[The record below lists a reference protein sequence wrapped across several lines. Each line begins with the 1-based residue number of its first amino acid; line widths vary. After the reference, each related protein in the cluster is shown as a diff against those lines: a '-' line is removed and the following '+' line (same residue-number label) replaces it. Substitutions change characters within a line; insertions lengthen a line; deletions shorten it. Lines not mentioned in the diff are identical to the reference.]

1 MGLLQLSDPITKIK
15 GIGEKSAEA
24 FYAAGIY
31 TVNGLLHYFPRNYS
45 TLPEAV
51 AIKEIVKEGR
61 RTVFG
66 KIMGTPSMFGRGGR
80 TILSFFISDGT
91 GRIKVNIFNMPYL
104 RKTIQPGRQCYFSGL
119 CTIKGTEILMSQPK
133 FLTEEQYRQECGTLS
148 PVYPLKKELTN
159 TRLQKALK
167 EVLPLCGDIR
177 EYLPAETLAGE
188 DLLSIPQAIR
198 QMHFPKSMEE
208 VYAARKRLAFDEF
221 FLFLARME
229 LLKQGPEKRES
240 RYVYNIKDSQRTAE
254 LLTAKLPYELTGAQK
269 RTIEE
274 IQKDLASGFCM
285 NRLVQGDVG
294 SGKTVV
300 AFAAAL
306 AVVNAGAQAALMAP
320 TEVLAA
326 QHYKDICKMSEDF
339 CLPFKPALLTGSVKT
354 SDKKRIKEGIA
365 SGEINFMIGTQAL
378 IQEDVEAKDL
388 ALIITDEQHR
398 FGVRQRMELAKKGC
412 EPHVLVMSA
421 TPIPRTLGLI
431 MYGDLD
437 VSLIDELPA
446 KRLPIK
452 NTVVDASYRTKLYQF
467 ILKRISEG
475 RQAYIIC
482 PMVETS
488 DEECEATEGLANV
501 VDYTEELRK
510 KFPPE
515 VMIDL
520 LHGRMKPAE
529 KNDVMR
535 RFASGETK
543 VLVSTTVVEVGV
555 NVPNATVMMVENA
568 ERFGLAQ
575 LHQLRG
581 RVGRGEWQ
589 SYCIFVSGDEDG
601 EMSKRTQERLHILS
615 ETNDGFKIAEE
626 DLKQRGP
633 GDFFGLR
640 QSGLPY
646 FKIADIYT
654 DAEVLKRVKQILTEM
669 IREGSGQLED
679 LRAALNEKEEMDYI
693 DFHGICL

>member
-1 MGLLQLSDPITKIK
+1 MQLNDPITKIK
-15 GIGEKSAEA
+15 GIGEKSAEG

-31 TVNGLLHYFPRNYS
+31 NINGLLHYFPRNYT
-45 TLPEAV
+45 TLPQAV
-51 AIKEIVKEGR
+51 TIREIDREGR
-61 RTVFG
+61 YTVYG
-66 KIMGTPSMFGRGGR
+66 KIMGTPSMFGSRGR
-80 TILSFFISDGT
+80 TILSFPISDGT
-91 GRIKVNIFNMPYL
+91 GRIRVNLFNMSYM
-104 RKTIQPGRQCYFSGL
+104 RKQIQPGRECYFSGL
-119 CTIKGTEILMSQPK
+119 CSYKGTELLMSQPK
-133 FLTEEQYRQECGTLS
+133 FLAKEQYDVETGRLL
-148 PVYPLKKELTN
+148 PVYPLRKELSN
-159 TRLQKALK
+159 TRLQKALQ
-167 EVLPLCGDIR
+167 EVMYLAEDIR
-177 EYLPAETLAGE
+177 EYLPAEVRAGE
-188 DLLSIPQAIR
+188 GLLSIPEAIR
-198 QMHFPKSMEE
+198 KMHFPESMEE

-240 RYVYNIKDSQRTAE
+240 HYVYTKPQVQAATEE
-254 LLTAKLPYELTGAQK
+254 LIGKLPYSLTGAQK
-269 RTIEE
+269 RTLCE
-274 IQKDLASGFCM
+274 IDADLASGYCM

-294 SGKTVV
+294 SGKTIV

-306 AVVNAGAQAALMAP
+306 AVVQAGAQAALMAP

-326 QHYKDICKMSEDF
+326 QHYKDICHMSEAYG
-339 CLPFKPALLTGSVKT
+339 LPFRPALLTGSVKA
-354 SDKKRIKEGIA
+354 SDKKRLKAEIA
-365 SGEINFMIGTQAL
+365 NGEINFMIGTQAL
-378 IQEDVEAKDL
+378 IQEDVETKDL

-398 FGVRQRMELAKKGC
+398 FGVRQRMALAGKGR

-431 MYGDLD
+431 LYGDLD

-446 KRLPIK
+446 SRLPIK
-452 NTVVDASYRTKLYQF
+452 NTVVDGSYRTKLYQF

-482 PMVETS
+482 PMVEAG
-488 DEECEATEGLANV
+488 EEGSEVTEGLANV
-501 VDYTEELRK
+501 TDYTEELRK

-515 VMIDL
+515 VTIDM

-529 KNDVMR
+529 KNEVMR

-543 VLVSTTVVEVGV
+543 ILVSTTVVEVGV

-589 SYCIFVSGDEDG
+589 SYCIFVSGEKDAKC
-601 EMSKRTQERLHILS
+601 SKRTQERLQILS

-654 DAEVLKRVKQILTEM
+654 DAEVLKRVKQILQEM
-669 IREGSGQLED
+669 IREDSARLAD
-679 LRAALNEKEEMDYI
+679 LRQALKEKEEMDYI

>member
-1 MGLLQLSDPITKIK
+1 MQLNDPITKIK

-31 TVNGLLHYFPRNYS
+31 TVNGLLHYFPRNY
-45 TLPEAV
+45 TTMPEAV
-51 AIKEIVKEGR
+51 PIREITKEGR
-61 RTVFG
+61 KTIYG
-66 KIMGTPSMFGRGGR
+66 KIMSTPAMFSSRGK
-80 TILSFFISDGT
+80 TILSFYVSDGT
-91 GRIKVNIFNMPYL
+91 GRIKINLFNMPYM
-104 RKTIQPGRQCYFSGL
+104 RKQIQPGRECYFSGACSL
-119 CTIKGTEILMSQPK
+119 KGTEILMSQPK
-133 FLTEEQYRQECGTLS
+133 FLSKEQYEAECGFLA
-148 PVYPLKKELTN
+148 PVYPLRKDLTN

-167 EVLPLCGDIR
+167 EVLYLCEDIH
-177 EYLPAETLAGE
+177 EYLPEDIRAGE
-188 DLLSIPQAIR
+188 DLLSIPEAIR
-198 QMHFPKSMEE
+198 QMHFPGSMED

-229 LLKQGPEKRES
+229 LLKQGPEKQTS
-240 RYVYNIKDSQRTAE
+240 HFVYPEKRSQAAAE
-254 LLTAKLPYELTGAQK
+254 NLLKQLPYTLTNAQK
-269 RTIEE
+269 RTISE

-294 SGKTVV
+294 SGKTIV

-306 AVVNAGAQAALMAP
+306 AVVQAGSQAALMAP

-326 QHYKDICKMSEDF
+326 QHYNDIREMSEKYG
-339 CLPFKPALLTGSVKT
+339 LPFRPALLTGSVKA
-354 SDKKRIKEGIA
+354 SEKKRIKAAIA
-365 SGEINFMIGTQAL
+365 DGSVNFMIGTQAL
-378 IQEDVEAKDL
+378 IQEDVETRDL

-431 MYGDLD
+431 LYGDLD

-452 NTVVDASYRTKLYQF
+452 NSVVDASYRTKLYQF
-467 ILKRISEG
+467 IIKRIREG

-482 PMVETS
+482 PMVEPG
-488 DEECEATEGLANV
+488 EEGTEITEGLANV
-501 VDYTEELRK
+501 VDYSEDLK
-510 KFPPE
+510 QKFPPD
-515 VMIDL
+515 VTIDM

-529 KNDVMR
+529 KNAIMQ

-543 VLVSTTVVEVGV
+543 LLVSTTVVEVGV

-589 SYCIFVSGDEDG
+589 SYCIFVAGSDDG
-601 EMSKRTQERLHILS
+601 EISKRTQERLHILS
-615 ETNDGFKIAEE
+615 ETNDGFRIAEE

-654 DAEVLKRVKQILTEM
+654 DAELLKRVKRIVGEM
-669 IREGSGQLED
+669 ITTGSESLAN
-679 LRAALNEKEEMDYI
+679 LRQALYEKEEMDYI

>member
-1 MGLLQLSDPITKIK
+1 MQLNDPITKIK

-31 TVNGLLHYFPRNYS
+31 TVNGLLHYFPRNY
-45 TLPEAV
+45 TTMPEAV
-51 AIKEIVKEGR
+51 PIREITKEGR
-61 RTVFG
+61 KTIFG
-66 KIMGTPSMFGRGGR
+66 KIMSTPAMFSSRGK
-80 TILSFFISDGT
+80 TILSFYVSDGT
-91 GRIKVNIFNMPYL
+91 GRIKINLFNMPYM
-104 RKTIQPGRQCYFSGL
+104 RKQIQPGRECYFSGACSL
-119 CTIKGTEILMSQPK
+119 KGTEILMSQPK
-133 FLTEEQYRQECGTLS
+133 FLSKEQYEAECGFLA
-148 PVYPLKKELTN
+148 PVYPLRKDLTN

-167 EVLPLCGDIR
+167 EVLYLCEDIH
-177 EYLPAETLAGE
+177 EYLPEDIRAGE
-188 DLLSIPQAIR
+188 DLLSIPEAIR
-198 QMHFPKSMEE
+198 QMHFPGSMED

-229 LLKQGPEKRES
+229 LLKQGPEKQTS
-240 RYVYNIKDSQRTAE
+240 HFVYPEKRSQAAAE
-254 LLTAKLPYELTGAQK
+254 NLLKQLPYTLTNAQK
-269 RTIEE
+269 RTISE

-294 SGKTVV
+294 SGKTIV

-306 AVVNAGAQAALMAP
+306 AVVQAGSQAALMAP

-326 QHYKDICKMSEDF
+326 QHYNDIREMSEKYD
-339 CLPFKPALLTGSVKT
+339 LPFRPALLTGSVKA
-354 SDKKRIKEGIA
+354 SEKKRIKAAIA
-365 SGEINFMIGTQAL
+365 DGSVNFMIGTQAL
-378 IQEDVEAKDL
+378 IQEDVETRDL

-431 MYGDLD
+431 LYGDLD

-452 NTVVDASYRTKLYQF
+452 NSVVDASYRTKLYQF
-467 ILKRISEG
+467 IIKRIREG

-482 PMVETS
+482 PMVEPG
-488 DEECEATEGLANV
+488 EEGTEITEGLANV
-501 VDYTEELRK
+501 VDYSEDLK
-510 KFPPE
+510 QKFPPD
-515 VMIDL
+515 VTIDM

-529 KNDVMR
+529 KNAIMQ

-543 VLVSTTVVEVGV
+543 LLVSTTVVEVGV

-589 SYCIFVSGDEDG
+589 SYCIFVAGSDDG
-601 EMSKRTQERLHILS
+601 EISKRTQERLHILS
-615 ETNDGFKIAEE
+615 ETNDGFRIAEE

-654 DAEVLKRVKQILTEM
+654 DAELLKRVKRIVGEM
-669 IREGSGQLED
+669 ITTGSESLAN
-679 LRAALNEKEEMDYI
+679 LRQALYEKEEMDYI

>member
-1 MGLLQLSDPITKIK
+1 MNLKDDITKIR

-45 TLPEAV
+45 SMPEAV
-51 AIKEIVKEGR
+51 KIKDITKEGR
-61 RTVFG
+61 CTVYG
-66 KIMGTPSMFGRGGR
+66 KIMNTPAMFERGGR
-80 TILSFFISDGT
+80 TILSFLISDGT
-91 GRIKVNIFNMPYL
+91 GRIKVNLFNMPYM
-104 RKTIQPGRQCYFSGL
+104 RKSIQPGRQCYFSGL
-119 CTIKGTEILMSQPK
+119 CTLKGTEILMSQPK
-133 FLTEEQYRQECGTLS
+133 FLTEEQYEESCGRLS
-148 PVYPLKKELTN
+148 PVYPLRKDLTN
-159 TRLQKALK
+159 TKLQKALK
-167 EVLPLCGDIR
+167 EVLPLCTEIK
-177 EYLPAETLAGE
+177 EYLPSEILAGE
-188 DLLSIPQAIR
+188 DLLPIPQAIR
-198 QMHFPKSMEE
+198 QMHFPENMED

-240 RYVYNIKDSQRTAE
+240 LYVCAE
-254 LLTAKLPYELTGAQK
+254 ERSKSAAEQLLSKLPYELTGAQK
-269 RTIEE
+269 RTILE
-274 IQKDLASGFCM
+274 IQKDLASGYCM

-306 AVVNAGAQAALMAP
+306 AVVAAGSQAALMAP

-326 QHYKDICKMSEDF
+326 QHYKDICKMSADYD
-339 CLPFKPALLTGSVKT
+339 LPFKPALLTGSVKT
-354 SDKKRIKEGIA
+354 SEKRQIKEKIA
-365 SGEINFMIGTQAL
+365 AGEINFMIGTQAL

-398 FGVRQRMELAKKGC
+398 FGVRQRMDLAGKGR

-431 MYGDLD
+431 LYGDLD

-452 NTVVDASYRTKLYQF
+452 NTVVDGSYRTKLYQF

-482 PMVETS
+482 PMVES
-488 DEECEATEGLANV
+488 GEDECEATEGLANV
-501 VDYTEELRK
+501 VDYSEELRK

-515 VMIDL
+515 VTVDM

-529 KNDVMR
+529 KNEVMR
-535 RFASGETK
+535 RFACGETK

-589 SYCIFVSGDEDG
+589 SYCIFVSGGEDG

-654 DAEVLKRVKQILTEM
+654 DADLLKRVKPIVQKIC
-669 IREGSGQLED
+669 REDCESLRN
-679 LRAALNEKEEMDYI
+679 LRAALIEKEEMDYI

>member
-1 MGLLQLSDPITKIK
+1 MALLQLSDPVTKIK
-15 GIGEKSAEA
+15 GIGEKSAES

-31 TVNGLLHYFPRNYS
+31 TVNGLLHYFPRNYTS
-45 TLPEAV
+45 LPEATP
-51 AIKEIVKEGR
+51 IREITKEGK
-61 RTVFG
+61 RTVYG
-66 KIMGTPSMFGRGGR
+66 KIMNTPAMFSSRGK
-80 TILSFFISDGT
+80 TILSFFVSDGT
-91 GRIKVNIFNMPYL
+91 GRLKVNLFNMPYM
-104 RKTIQPGRQCYFSGL
+104 RKQIQPGRECYFSGA
-119 CTIKGTEILMSQPK
+119 CSFKGTDVLMSQPK
-133 FLTEEQYRQECGTLS
+133 FLSKEQYEAECGALS
-148 PVYPLKKELTN
+148 PVYPLRKELSN
-159 TRLQKALK
+159 TKLQKALK
-167 EVLPLCGDIR
+167 EVLPLAGDIS
-177 EYLPAETLAGE
+177 EYLPPEVLAGE
-188 DLLSIPQAIR
+188 GLLSIPEAIR
-198 QMHFPKSMEE
+198 LMHFPKTMED

-229 LLKQGPEKRES
+229 LLKQGPDKIAS
-240 RYVYNIKDSQRTAE
+240 RYIYPENDARAAADQLITH
-254 LLTAKLPYELTGAQK
+254 LPYELTGAQK
-269 RTIEE
+269 RTITE
-274 IQKDLASGFCM
+274 IQKDLSSGYCM

-326 QHYKDICKMSEDF
+326 QHYKDICKMSEDYG
-339 CLPFKPALLTGSVKT
+339 LPFRPALLTGSVKA
-354 SDKKRIKEGIA
+354 SEKKRIKEGIA
-365 SGEINFMIGTQAL
+365 NGEINFMIGTQAL
-378 IQEDVEAKDL
+378 IQEDVETQNL

-398 FGVRQRMELAKKGC
+398 FGVRQRMELARKGC
-412 EPHVLVMSA
+412 APHVLVMSA

-431 MYGDLD
+431 LYGDLD

-452 NTVVDASYRTKLYQF
+452 NTVVDGSYRTKLYQF
-467 ILKRISEG
+467 ILKRVSEG

-482 PMVETS
+482 PMVEAG

-501 VDYTEELRK
+501 TDYAEELK
-510 KFPPE
+510 QKFPPE
-515 VMIDL
+515 VTIDV

-529 KNDVMR
+529 KNDVMQ

-589 SYCIFVSGDEDG
+589 SYCMFVSGNEEG
-601 EMSKRTQERLHILS
+601 EMSKRTQERLKILA

-654 DAEVLKRVKQILTEM
+654 DAEVLKRVKQILTDM
-669 IREGSGQLED
+669 IRDNNEHLANLKQ
-679 LRAALNEKEEMDYI
+679 ALFAKEEMDYI

>member
-1 MGLLQLSDPITKIK
+1 MQLNDPIIKIK

-31 TVNGLLHYFPRNYS
+31 TVNGLLHYFPRNY
-45 TLPEAV
+45 TTMPEAV
-51 AIKEIVKEGR
+51 LIREITKEGR
-61 RTVFG
+61 KTIFG
-66 KIMGTPSMFGRGGR
+66 KIMSTPAMFSSRGK
-80 TILSFFISDGT
+80 TILSFYVSDGT
-91 GRIKVNIFNMPYL
+91 GRIKINLFNMPYM
-104 RKTIQPGRQCYFSGL
+104 RKQIQPGRECYFSGACSL
-119 CTIKGTEILMSQPK
+119 KGTEILMSQPK
-133 FLTEEQYRQECGTLS
+133 FLSKEQYEAECGFLA
-148 PVYPLKKELTN
+148 PVYPLRKDLTN

-167 EVLPLCGDIR
+167 EVLYLCEDIH
-177 EYLPAETLAGE
+177 EYLPEDIRAGE
-188 DLLSIPQAIR
+188 DLLSIPEAIR
-198 QMHFPKSMEE
+198 QMHFPGSMED

-229 LLKQGPEKRES
+229 LLKQGPEKQTS
-240 RYVYNIKDSQRTAE
+240 HFVYPEKRSQAAAE
-254 LLTAKLPYELTGAQK
+254 RLLKQLPYTLTNAQK
-269 RTIEE
+269 RTISE

-294 SGKTVV
+294 SGKTIV

-306 AVVNAGAQAALMAP
+306 AVVQAGSQAALMAP

-326 QHYKDICKMSEDF
+326 QHYNDIREMSEKYG
-339 CLPFKPALLTGSVKT
+339 LPFRPALLTGSVKA
-354 SDKKRIKEGIA
+354 SEKKRIKAAIA
-365 SGEINFMIGTQAL
+365 DGSVNFMIGTQAL
-378 IQEDVEAKDL
+378 IQEDVETRDL

-431 MYGDLD
+431 LYGDLD

-452 NTVVDASYRTKLYQF
+452 NSVVDASYRTKLYQF
-467 ILKRISEG
+467 IIKRIREG

-482 PMVETS
+482 PMVEPG
-488 DEECEATEGLANV
+488 EEGAEITEGLANV
-501 VDYTEELRK
+501 VDYSEDLK
-510 KFPPE
+510 QKFPPD
-515 VMIDL
+515 VTIDM

-529 KNDVMR
+529 KNAIMQ

-543 VLVSTTVVEVGV
+543 LLVSTTVVEVGV

-589 SYCIFVSGDEDG
+589 SYCIFVAGSDDG
-601 EMSKRTQERLHILS
+601 EISKRTQERLHILS
-615 ETNDGFKIAEE
+615 ETNDGFRIAEE

-654 DAEVLKRVKQILTEM
+654 DAELLKRVKRIVGEM
-669 IREGSGQLED
+669 ITTGSESLAN
-679 LRAALNEKEEMDYI
+679 LRQALYEKEEMDYI